1 MKNGKERIFAAA
13 FAVLAA
19 LLLGL
24 AGLALRPARVNY
36 GAVWGPYRAEPAD
49 SLDYLYL
56 GSSYAYC
63 DVNPALVYDASG
75 LTGYVLAGPEQTLS
89 QTYYYLK
96 EALRTQ
102 SPQAVIL
109 EASALHFARYQSY
122 TQINVGYMPFSRNK
136 LAAIFRASEPE
147 LRTGLLFELYF
158 YHDRWKQVSPGDVL
172 DTFAPDRTD
181 LLKGYTAVDGLAS
194 GLEDGPFRRPTQ
206 EEDLYQENLAWL
218 GKILT
223 LCEQEGILPL
233 VVFHP
238 TYSRFAPQVYTQIA
252 ADVAALSPSALCL
265 DRSGDFAS
273 AGLDPLTHLYDAGHL
288 NRAGAARFSAW
299 LGVYL
304 TRDAGLTPRPQT
316 AENTAAR
323 QLLKNVSQR
332 APQRAAPPRY
342 L

>member
-1 MKNGKERIFAAA
+1 MRNGKERIFAAA

-172 DTFAPDRTD
+172 DAFAPDRTD

-238 TYSRFAPQVYTQIA
+238 TYSRFAPQ
-252 ADVAALSPSALCL
+252 
-265 DRSGDFAS
+265 DRKS
-273 AGLDPLTHLYDAGHL
+273 
-288 NRAGAARFSAW
+288 
-299 LGVYL
+299 V
-304 TRDAGLTPRPQT
+304 
-316 AENTAAR
+316 
-323 QLLKNVSQR
+323 V
-332 APQRAAPPRY
+332 
-342 L
+342 

>member
-158 YHDRWKQVSPGDVL
+158 Y
-172 DTFAPDRTD
+172 
-181 LLKGYTAVDGLAS
+181 
-194 GLEDGPFRRPTQ
+194 
-206 EEDLYQENLAWL
+206 
-218 GKILT
+218 
-223 LCEQEGILPL
+223 
-233 VVFHP
+233 
-238 TYSRFAPQVYTQIA
+238 QI
-252 ADVAALSPSALCL
+252 
-265 DRSGDFAS
+265 G
-273 AGLDPLTHLYDAGHL
+273 
-288 NRAGAARFSAW
+288 RAH
-299 LGVYL
+299 V
-304 TRDAGLTPRPQT
+304 
-316 AENTAAR
+316 
-323 QLLKNVSQR
+323 
-332 APQRAAPPRY
+332 
-342 L
+342 

>member
-1 MKNGKERIFAAA
+1 MT
-13 FAVLAA
+13 
-19 LLLGL
+19 
-24 AGLALRPARVNY
+24 AGSR
-36 GAVWGPYRAEPAD
+36 
-49 SLDYLYL
+49 
-56 GSSYAYC
+56 
-63 DVNPALVYDASG
+63 
-75 LTGYVLAGPEQTLS
+75 
-89 QTYYYLK
+89 
-96 EALRTQ
+96 
-102 SPQAVIL
+102 SP
-109 EASALHFARYQSY
+109 
-122 TQINVGYMPFSRNK
+122 
-136 LAAIFRASEPE
+136 
-147 LRTGLLFELYF
+147 
-158 YHDRWKQVSPGDVL
+158 PGDVL

-265 DRSGDFAS
+265 DWSGDFAS

>member
-136 LAAIFRASEPE
+136 LSITNIP
-147 LRTGLLFELYF
+147 
-158 YHDRWKQVSPGDVL
+158 
-172 DTFAPDRTD
+172 
-181 LLKGYTAVDGLAS
+181 
-194 GLEDGPFRRPTQ
+194 
-206 EEDLYQENLAWL
+206 
-218 GKILT
+218 
-223 LCEQEGILPL
+223 
-233 VVFHP
+233 
-238 TYSRFAPQVYTQIA
+238 SRSYPII
-252 ADVAALSPSALCL
+252 
-265 DRSGDFAS
+265 
-273 AGLDPLTHLYDAGHL
+273 
-288 NRAGAARFSAW
+288 
-299 LGVYL
+299 
-304 TRDAGLTPRPQT
+304 
-316 AENTAAR
+316 
-323 QLLKNVSQR
+323 
-332 APQRAAPPRY
+332 
-342 L
+342 